1 MEDPLKAMCQRNY
14 TLSHPD
20 RHVHFP
26 PRPRGVARRFFAAS
40 AATPRS
46 RGAGS
51 PRRRVPASAAS
62 PQSPVAIGALAALL
76 ALSAL
81 GCGRSRSKTIA
92 VIPKATSHLFWQSVQ
107 AGAIAAGRQLKV
119 SVVWNGPTQET
130 DYSRQIQIVDSM
142 IAQHVDGLAV
152 AATDRNALNASLD
165 RAAKAG
171 IPVTVFDSGVDSTN
185 YMTFVA
191 TNNYAAGQAAARTLA
206 HMLPGKRK
214 IAIVLHAPGS
224 ASTMDRERGF
234 EEAITKEFPSIRI
247 VARQFGM
254 SDRSKAMAAAE
265 NILTANPDLDGIF
278 ASSEPSAVG
287 TALAI
292 KERNLSGKIRFVG
305 FDSSEGLVADLR
317 GGTIDALVV
326 QDPFRIGFEAVRTLV
341 DRLHGRI
348 PPKRID
354 LSARVITRLDL
365 DKTEIKAFLFPDIK
379 KYLN

>member
-1 MEDPLKAMCQRNY
+1 
-14 TLSHPD
+14 
-20 RHVHFP
+20 
-26 PRPRGVARRFFAAS
+26 
-40 AATPRS
+40 
-46 RGAGS
+46 
-51 PRRRVPASAAS
+51 
-62 PQSPVAIGALAALL
+62 
-76 ALSAL
+76 
-81 GCGRSRSKTIA
+81 
-92 VIPKATSHLFWQSVQ
+92 
-107 AGAIAAGRQLKV
+107 
-119 SVVWNGPTQET
+119 
-130 DYSRQIQIVDSM
+130 M

-165 RAAKAG
+165 RAARAG

-191 TNNYAAGQAAARTLA
+191 TNNYAAGEAAARTLA
-206 HMLPGKRK
+206 RMLPGKRK

-292 KERNLSGKIRFVG
+292 KERDLSGKIRFVG
-305 FDSSEGLVADLR
+305 FDSSDGLIQDLR
-317 GGTIDALVV
+317 QGTIDALVV

-354 LSARVITRLDL
+354 LNARVITRLDL
-365 DKTEIKAFLFPDIK
+365 EKPEIKAFLFPDIK